1 MCCVPSVKRV
11 LMRSVE
17 IVWWGHYARSEKEVL
32 DTNSKKKNGVQ
43 ANSGVGEG
51 GRETDTRYTEARV
64 VKHSGQGDPAS
75 PTRHRKVLHATHR
88 TTLVGNTYFQ
98 PWNI

>member
-1 MCCVPSVKRV
+1 MVGAIRTVGKGST
-11 LMRSVE
+11 
-17 IVWWGHYARSEKEVL
+17 GHKFQ
-32 DTNSKKKNGVQ
+32 KKNGVQ